1 MQLSR
6 AHVRNGK
13 NRSRWRATVLII
25 CLVVV
30 GTGGFVLDEMVQVRA
45 PAKPGKKVLAVHPK
59 PITKTSPS
67 LAGSKTTSQLVL
79 PKQVLIKVPAQS
91 QLPQLKN
98 GCEVT
103 TLSMLLAAVGHPINK
118 MVLAKEE
125 PLDPTKLVMD
135 SKGNIQYWGNPNVGF
150 VGSISGYGY
159 GIYHGP
165 MTKFINKLLPGSA
178 KDLTGD
184 SFSSIMAEVAKGHP
198 VMVWTTATFQPT
210 TLWQTWD
217 SPEGS
222 VRATMEEH
230 AVLLVGWNGQHLLV
244 NDPLTGVAAEAVDL
258 KPFVAAWEQLG
269 KQAVTFIPQDTMA
282 RPESY

>member
-1 MQLSR
+1 MSR
-6 AHVRNGK
+6 AHVRNGNK
-13 NRSRWRATVLII
+13 RSRWRATVLII
-25 CLVVV
+25 YLVLV
-30 GTGGFVLDEMVQVRA
+30 GTGGFVLAEIVQVRA
-45 PAKPGKKVLAVHPK
+45 PAKSVKKVLAVHSK
-59 PITKTSPS
+59 QITKTPPS
-67 LAGSKTTSQLVL
+67 LTGSKTTSQFVL

-135 SKGNIQYWGNPNVGF
+135 SKGNIKYWGNPNVGF
-150 VGSISGYGY
+150 VGNVSGYGY

-165 MTKFINKLLPGSA
+165 MTKFINQLLPGSA

-210 TLWQTWD
+210 TLWQTWQ
-217 SPEGS
+217 SPEGP

-244 NDPLTGVAAEAVDL
+244 NDPLTGVAAEAVNP
-258 KPFVAAWEQLG
+258 KSFIAAWEQLG
-269 KQAVTFIPQDTMA
+269 KQAVTVIP
-282 RPESY
+282 